1 MQYAVAKIHGSD
13 RMRIAVN
20 GTNLLANQS
29 NSKKMV
35 EIKAADVNK
44 LRQQTGAGLMDCKK
58 ALVESGGDFEKAID
72 YLRKKGQKV
81 SALRSDREAKEGV
94 VIAMANDNMTEGVIL
109 NLSCETDF
117 VAKNEEFMAFAKA
130 AAKLALDN
138 GIESSEELVKLPYE
152 GTTIGE
158 KVTEIV
164 GKIGEKIEIRKTE
177 RLDGACVVPYIHS
190 NYKLGVLIA
199 FNQPASDAVTA
210 IGKDLAMQVAAM
222 NPVSVDQT
230 TVPQQVVDRELDIAR
245 EKARADGKPETMID
259 KIAAGALQKYF
270 KENTLL
276 SQEFVKD
283 NKKTVTDVLKGI
295 DKELKVTAFK
305 RLSLAN

>member
-1 MQYAVAKIHGSD
+1 M
-13 RMRIAVN
+13 
-20 GTNLLANQS
+20 T
-29 NSKKMV
+29 

-81 SALRSDREAKEGV
+81 SVLRSDREAKEGV
-94 VIAMANDNMTEGVIL
+94 VIAMANESMTEGVIL

-117 VAKNEEFMAFAKA
+117 VAKNEEFIAFAKT

-138 GIESSEELVKLPYE
+138 NIETAEQINNLSYQ
-152 GTTIGE
+152 GTTLGD
-158 KVTEIV
+158 KVTEMV
-164 GKIGEKIEIRKTE
+164 GKIGEKIEIRRLE
-177 RLDGACVVPYIHS
+177 RLEGACVVPYIHS
-190 NYKLGVLIA
+190 NFKLGVLIA
-199 FNQPASDAVTA
+199 FNQAASEPVTS

-230 TVPQQVVDRELDIAR
+230 TVPQHVVDRELDIAR

-283 NKKTVTDVLKGI
+283 NKKTVTDVLKSI
-295 DKELKVTAFK
+295 DKELKVSAFK
-305 RLSLAN
+305 RLSLAS

>member
-1 MQYAVAKIHGSD
+1 M
-13 RMRIAVN
+13 
-20 GTNLLANQS
+20 T
-29 NSKKMV
+29 

-94 VIAMANDNMTEGVIL
+94 VIAIANSTMTQGVVL

-117 VAKNEEFMAFAKA
+117 VAKNEEFMAFANA
-130 AAKLALDN
+130 AARLALDN
-138 GIESSEELVKLPYE
+138 QIESAEQIAALPYE
-152 GTTIGE
+152 GVTIGE
-158 KVTEIV
+158 KVIEMV
-164 GKIGEKIEIRKTE
+164 GKIGEKIEIRRVE
-177 RLDGACVVPYIHS
+177 RLEGACVVPYIHS
-190 NYKLGVLIA
+190 NYKLGVLVA
-199 FNQPASDAVTA
+199 FNQPPSDAVTA

-230 TVPQQVVDRELDIAR
+230 TVPQNVVDRELDIAR
-245 EKARADGKPETMID
+245 EKAKADGKPDAMID

-295 DKELKVTAFK
+295 DKELRVTAFK
-305 RLSLAN
+305 RVSLSS

>member
-1 MQYAVAKIHGSD
+1 M
-13 RMRIAVN
+13 
-20 GTNLLANQS
+20 T
-29 NSKKMV
+29 

-94 VIAMANDNMTEGVIL
+94 VIAIANSSMTQGVVL

-117 VAKNEEFMAFAKA
+117 VAKNDEFMAFANA

-138 GIESSEELVKLPYE
+138 QIESAEQMAALPYE
-152 GTTIGE
+152 GVTIGE
-158 KVTEIV
+158 KVIEMV
-164 GKIGEKIEIRKTE
+164 GKIGEKIEIRRVE
-177 RLDGACVVPYIHS
+177 RLEGACVVPYIHS
-190 NYKLGVLIA
+190 NYKLGVLVA
-199 FNQPASDAVTA
+199 FNQSPSDAVTS

-230 TVPQQVVDRELDIAR
+230 TVPQNVVDREIDIAR
-245 EKARADGKPETMID
+245 EKAKADGKPDAMID

-283 NKKTVTDVLKGI
+283 NKKTVTDVLKSI
-295 DKELKVTAFK
+295 DKELRVTAFK
-305 RLSLAN
+305 RVSLSN

>member
-1 MQYAVAKIHGSD
+1 
-13 RMRIAVN
+13 
-20 GTNLLANQS
+20 
-29 NSKKMV
+29 MV

-58 ALVESGGDFEKAID
+58 ALVESDGDFEKAID

-94 VIAMANDNMTEGVIL
+94 VIALSNEAMTQGVIL

-117 VAKNEEFMAFAKA
+117 VAKNEEFMGFAKA
-130 AAKLALDN
+130 AAELALN
-138 GIESSEELVKLPYE
+138 KGIESADQMSSLPYE
-152 GTTIGE
+152 GVTIGE
-158 KVTEIV
+158 KVIEMV
-164 GKIGEKIEIRKTE
+164 GKIGEKIEIRRIE
-177 RLDGACVVPYIHS
+177 RLEGECVIPYIHS
-190 NYKLGVLIA
+190 NYKLGVLIS
-199 FNQPASDAVTA
+199 FNQPATDAVSA

-230 TVPQQVVDRELDIAR
+230 TVPQNVVDRELDIAR
-245 EKARADGKPETMID
+245 EKAKADGKPEAMID

-283 NKKTVTDVLKGI
+283 NKKTVTDMLKGI
-295 DKELKVTAFK
+295 DKELRVTAFK
-305 RLSLAN
+305 RVSLSN

>member
-1 MQYAVAKIHGSD
+1 
-13 RMRIAVN
+13 
-20 GTNLLANQS
+20 
-29 NSKKMV
+29 MV

-58 ALVESGGDFEKAID
+58 ALVESEGDFEKAID

-94 VIAMANDNMTEGVIL
+94 VIAIANGSMTQGVVL

-117 VAKNEEFMAFAKA
+117 VAKNEDFMAFARA
-130 AAKLALDN
+130 AAQLALDN
-138 GIESSEELVKLPYE
+138 GIESAEQIASLPYQ
-152 GTTIGE
+152 GVTIGE
-158 KVTEIV
+158 KVIEMV
-164 GKIGEKIEIRKTE
+164 GKIGEKIEVRRVE
-177 RLDGACVVPYIHS
+177 RLEGECVVPYIHS
-190 NYKLGVLIA
+190 NYKLGVLVA

-230 TVPQQVVDRELDIAR
+230 TVPQNVVDRELDIAR
-245 EKARADGKPETMID
+245 EKAKADGKPDAMID

-295 DKELKVTAFK
+295 DKELRVIAFK
-305 RLSLAN
+305 RVSLSN

>member
-1 MQYAVAKIHGSD
+1 M
-13 RMRIAVN
+13 
-20 GTNLLANQS
+20 T
-29 NSKKMV
+29 

-94 VIAMANDNMTEGVIL
+94 VIAMANESMTEGVIL

-117 VAKNEEFMAFAKA
+117 VAKNEEFIAFAKT

-138 GIESSEELVKLPYE
+138 NIETAEQINNLSYH
-152 GTTIGE
+152 GTTLGD
-158 KVTEIV
+158 KVTEMV
-164 GKIGEKIEIRKTE
+164 GKIGEKIEIRRLE
-177 RLDGACVVPYIHS
+177 RLEGACVVPYIHS
-190 NYKLGVLIA
+190 NFKLGVLIA
-199 FNQPASDAVTA
+199 FNQAASEAVTS

-230 TVPQQVVDRELDIAR
+230 TVPQHVVDRELDIAR

-283 NKKTVTDVLKGI
+283 NKKTVTDVLRSI
-295 DKELKVTAFK
+295 DKELKVSSFK
-305 RLSLAN
+305 RLSLAS

>member
-1 MQYAVAKIHGSD
+1 
-13 RMRIAVN
+13 
-20 GTNLLANQS
+20 
-29 NSKKMV
+29 MV

-94 VIAMANDNMTEGVIL
+94 VIAMANETMTEGVIL

-138 GIESSEELVKLPYE
+138 GIESAEALVNLPYE
-152 GTTIGE
+152 AATIGE
-158 KVTEIV
+158 KVTEMV
-164 GKIGEKIEIRKTE
+164 GKIGEKIEIRRTE

-199 FNQPASDAVTA
+199 FNQPASEAVTA

-245 EKARADGKPETMID
+245 EKARADGKPEAMID

-283 NKKTVTDVLKGI
+283 NKKTVGDVLKSI

>member
-1 MQYAVAKIHGSD
+1 
-13 RMRIAVN
+13 
-20 GTNLLANQS
+20 
-29 NSKKMV
+29 MV

-94 VIAMANDNMTEGVIL
+94 VIAMANETMTEGVIL

-138 GIESSEELVKLPYE
+138 GIESAEALVNLPYE
-152 GTTIGE
+152 AGTIGE
-158 KVTEIV
+158 KVTEMV
-164 GKIGEKIEIRKTE
+164 GKIGEKIEIRRTE

-199 FNQPASDAVTA
+199 FNQPASEAVTA

-245 EKARADGKPETMID
+245 EKARADGKPEAMID

-283 NKKTVTDVLKGI
+283 NKKTVGDVLKSI

>member
-1 MQYAVAKIHGSD
+1 
-13 RMRIAVN
+13 
-20 GTNLLANQS
+20 
-29 NSKKMV
+29 MV

-58 ALVESGGDFEKAID
+58 ALVESEGDFEKAID

-94 VIAMANDNMTEGVIL
+94 VIAIANDAMTQGVIL

-117 VAKNEEFMAFAKA
+117 VAKNDEFMSFAKEA
-130 AAKLALDN
+130 AQLALNN
-138 GIESSEELVKLPYE
+138 GIESAEQVASLPYQ
-152 GTTIGE
+152 TITIGE
-158 KVTEIV
+158 KVTEMV
-164 GKIGEKIEIRKTE
+164 GKIGEKIEIRRVE
-177 RLDGACVVPYIHS
+177 RLEGECVVPYIHS
-190 NYKLGVLIA
+190 NYKLGVLVA
-199 FNQPASDAVTA
+199 FNQPASDVVSA

-230 TVPQQVVDRELDIAR
+230 TVPQHVVDRELDIAR
-245 EKARADGKPETMID
+245 EKAKADGKPDAMID

-283 NKKTVTDVLKGI
+283 TKKTVADVLKGI
-295 DKELKVTAFK
+295 DKELRVTAFK
-305 RLSLAN
+305 RVSLSN

>member
-1 MQYAVAKIHGSD
+1 
-13 RMRIAVN
+13 
-20 GTNLLANQS
+20 
-29 NSKKMV
+29 MV

-94 VIAMANDNMTEGVIL
+94 VIAMSNDGMTQGVIL

-130 AAKLALDN
+130 AARLALDN
-138 GIESSEELVKLPYE
+138 GIESAEQISNLPYE
-152 GTTIGE
+152 GITIGE
-158 KVTEIV
+158 KVTEMV
-164 GKIGEKIEIRKTE
+164 GKIGEKIEIRRIE
-177 RLDGACVVPYIHS
+177 RLEGECVVPYIHS
-190 NYKLGVLIA
+190 NYKLGVLVA
-199 FNQPASDAVTA
+199 FNQPASDAVSA

-230 TVPQQVVDRELDIAR
+230 TVPQSVVDRELDIAR
-245 EKARADGKPETMID
+245 EKAKADGKPEAMID

-283 NKKTVTDVLKGI
+283 NKKTVTEVLRGI
-295 DKELKVTAFK
+295 DKELRVTAFK
-305 RLSLAN
+305 RVSLSN